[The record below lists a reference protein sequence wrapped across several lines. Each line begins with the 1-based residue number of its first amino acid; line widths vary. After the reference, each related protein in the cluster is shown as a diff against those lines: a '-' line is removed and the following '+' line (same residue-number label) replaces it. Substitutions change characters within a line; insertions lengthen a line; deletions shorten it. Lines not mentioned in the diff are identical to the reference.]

1 MMKSTPFSSLPKYMD
16 PFISKRYHLHSETHT
31 VTPKEH
37 WVFFA
42 EILNVSFLLRPRVK
56 VHLGNNKTATI
67 HFEPELIHQ
76 VPKTFEWDDLEP
88 GNTIVI
94 LYAQRKLM
102 GDGEW
107 GVKQEYLDTVFVV
120 SAGVEMVSRYARQI
134 FDTNRTCFHPKCGK
148 TKGLMTCGN
157 CSVAMFCSDY
167 HQKDSRH
174 DQVCKSSENIQKVV
188 EICNGLGGEEFH
200 SFAKNDSRAAV
211 FGSLVLKAVESKNE
225 MIEYPS
231 LGLMPIGD
239 DFIVDLKLDHLFP
252 PATE

>member
-42 EILNVSFLLRPRVK
+42 EILDVSFLIRPRVK

-67 HFEPELIHQ
+67 HFEPELIHE

-88 GNTIVI
+88 GNTIAI

-148 TKGLMTCGN
+148 TKGLMTCRELQRGHVLQRLPPERFRTR
-157 CSVAMFCSDY
+157 SSL
-167 HQKDSRH
+167 QKFRKH
-174 DQVCKSSENIQKVV
+174 PKS
-188 EICNGLGGEEFH
+188 GG
-200 SFAKNDSRAAV
+200 DLQW
-211 FGSLVLKAVESKNE
+211 FGW
-225 MIEYPS
+225 
-231 LGLMPIGD
+231 
-239 DFIVDLKLDHLFP
+239 
-252 PATE
+252 